1 MNWKVITYLTLIAV
15 VSGVFLSCY
24 KTKNFSTNLTAQI
37 DSAIIVQS
45 YDQARVTAVLD
56 EVFNDV
62 NTALSNQNA
71 VTGAGLLP
79 DTTLC
84 NATIQLDTSAALN
97 VISINYIG
105 ASCDNSRNLNGNV
118 TIYCNRGTSWS
129 TANDTIGVNINKL
142 TVQGVTDTNTI
153 RLSGIFYVVNSS
165 GNNLAALTAASTP
178 VVHEIVASYLGVWFN
193 SADTATWQ
201 VARKRSYTNSG
212 SGFVITTTGIDTVAG
227 IANVS
232 EWGGNRYGNSFVTA
246 IDTPLVATSACG
258 YQVTSGQEQLTN
270 PTGATNLSFGLNA
283 SGAAASGCPAAGSY
297 YYFQFSWTGSDSNPY
312 SSVRPYPFW

>member
-1 MNWKVITYLTLIAV
+1 MNWKVISYLTLIAV
-15 VSGVFLSCY
+15 ISGVFFSCY

-37 DSAIIVQS
+37 DSAIIAQS
-45 YDQARVTAVLD
+45 MDQARVTAVLD

-62 NTALSNQNA
+62 NTALSNQYA

-79 DTTLC
+79 DTSLC

-129 TANDTIGVNINKL
+129 TANDTIGVDINKL

-153 RLSGIFYVVNSS
+153 RLSGIFYVVNAS
-165 GNNLAALTAASTP
+165 GNNLASLTAGSTP
-178 VVHEIVASYLGVWFN
+178 VVHEIVGTYLGVLFN
-193 SADTATWQ
+193 SADTATWL
-201 VARKRSYTNSG
+201 VARKRSYTNTG
-212 SGFVITTTGIDTVAG
+212 NGLTIATTGMDSVGG

-232 EWGGNRYGNSFVTA
+232 EWGGNRYGNSFITS
-246 IDTPLVATSACG
+246 IDTTLVATAACG
-258 YQVTSGQEQLTN
+258 YQVSSGQVQLTN
-270 PTGATNLSFGLNA
+270 PTGVTILNFGLNA
-283 SGAAASGCPAAGSY
+283 SGTAATGCPAAGSFY
-297 YYFQFSWTGSDSNPY
+297 YLQFSWTGSDSNPY
-312 SSVRPYPFW
+312 SSVRPYPFY